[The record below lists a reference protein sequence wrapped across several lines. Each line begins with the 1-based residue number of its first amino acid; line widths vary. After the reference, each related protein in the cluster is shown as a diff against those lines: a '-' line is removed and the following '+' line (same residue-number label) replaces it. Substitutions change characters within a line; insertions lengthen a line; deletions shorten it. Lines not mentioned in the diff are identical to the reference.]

1 MKTAPSLVAAATLLC
16 SVAAIQPARQP
27 HQPTGNGDKI
37 LTWNET
43 MVSNQFGSRSTSV
56 SWLSGG
62 EDGQY
67 IYGGDDG
74 SLVLENFV
82 TGESSTFVAANR
94 IPEGVVEYWLRP
106 DFAKVLFATNYTKQ
120 YRHSYFADYSILD
133 VASGE
138 LTPLVEDQV
147 GDIQYAEFAPAGDAI
162 AFVRD
167 NNLFLNKN
175 GTISQ
180 ITDDGSPDM
189 FNGVPDWVYEE
200 EIFGSRSAIW
210 FSPDGEVLAYLSFNE
225 TGVETF
231 TVQYFMDNQ
240 KIAPVYPRLLDLR
253 YPKVGTT
260 NPTVALT
267 LLDIGSEEKS
277 PVPIDA
283 FAADDLVIGELAW
296 VTSEHENMIYR
307 AFNRVQD
314 TSKHVRVNVGG
325 SITTEVVR
333 ERDGTDGWLD
343 NDMGIRYVG
352 PVNGSDVD
360 YYVDVSDESGYQHIY
375 LFAVDGS
382 STTALTE
389 GEWEVASVLKIDSER
404 DMVYYTS
411 TQADS
416 TERHIYSV
424 SYSTLESKA
433 LVDDTVPAV
442 WSASFSSGGEYY
454 ILSYSGPDVPYQE
467 LYAINDTTMPLRTI
481 TSNEALWDK
490 LQDYNLPNI
499 TYFTLDHPDGYSLNV
514 MEMLPPNFDPAKKYP
529 VLFTPYGG
537 PGSQEIS
544 KSFQGVGWNAYI
556 ASDPELEFVQYTV
569 DNRGTGFK
577 GRAFR
582 ALVVSH
588 LGDIFGWSYGGYL
601 SAKVVEADSGA
612 FTLGLIVAPVSDWRF
627 YDSMYTERYMKTSQA
642 NPDGYAQSAV
652 RNADGFRHIAGGFS
666 IQHGLGDD
674 NVHYQN
680 TAALLDLL
688 VGAGVPPSKMQ
699 WRVFTDSDHGISYN
713 GASTYLYKFL
723 TELLYREKTRE
734 TEDDNEGV
742 DDDRNRSRDHD
753 RDRERRGRRL
763 RRSARDPSP
772 VRPQAPADPAPR
784 PPEPTQR
791 RPIRSPSPP
800 SSTRAVVGAST
811 RSHPP
816 PETSNRSQPPPPT
829 PQPAAALPRHW
840 GAPGSSSRTTSTR
853 DASTQ
858 TAIRSYASSPFAPYA
873 RRRSGRDV
881 EVDVLVES
889 AYFEGFLQGQRL
901 ANAHHRGA
909 DGLPRQRERPN
920 TARDAGAGGG
930 RCSSPGRP
938 RSEPQ
943 PRRSMP
949 LFRVLSQ
956 FMGRHNRDRSP
967 SRSARSYN
975 GGRPSGARR

>member
-1 MKTAPSLVAAATLLC
+1 MKTSSSLLVGATLLC
-16 SVAAIQPARQP
+16 SAFAIEPARQP
-27 HQPTGNGDKI
+27 HQPTGNGEKI
-37 LTWNET
+37 VTWNET
-43 MVSNQFGSRSTSV
+43 MVNNQFRSSSTSV

-74 SLVLENFV
+74 SLILENFV
-82 TGESSTFVAANR
+82 TGESSTFVAADL

-106 DFAKVLFATNYTKQ
+106 DLTKVLFATNYTKQ

-138 LTPLVEDQV
+138 LTALVEDQV

-162 AFVRD
+162 AFVRG

-180 ITDDGSPDM
+180 ITDDGSPDL

-200 EIFGSRSAIW
+200 EIFGGRSAIW

-240 KIAPVYPRLLDLR
+240 EIAPVYPRLLDLR

-260 NPTVALT
+260 NPTVSLT
-267 LLDIGSEEKS
+267 LLAVESKEKVL
-277 PVPIDA
+277 VPIDA
-283 FAADDLVIGELAW
+283 FAADDLVLGEIAW
-296 VTSEHENMIYR
+296 VTSEHSSVIYR

-314 TSKHVRVNVGG
+314 TSKHVRVDVGDA
-325 SITTEVVR
+325 ITTEVVR

-343 NDMGIRYVG
+343 NDAGIRYVG
-352 PVNGSDVD
+352 PINGSAVD

-382 STTALTE
+382 STTALTQ

-404 DMVYYTS
+404 ELVYYTS

-424 SYSTLESKA
+424 SYSTLDSKA
-433 LVDDTVPAV
+433 LVDDTIPAV

-454 ILSYSGPDVPYQE
+454 ILTYSGPDVPYQE
-467 LYAINDTTMPLRTI
+467 LYSINDTATPLRTI
-481 TSNEALWDK
+481 TSNEALYAK

-514 MEMLPPNFDPAKKYP
+514 MELLPPNFDPAKKYP

-544 KSFQGVGWNAYI
+544 KSFQSVGWNTYI
-556 ASDPELEFVQYTV
+556 SSDPELEFIQYTV

-582 ALVVSH
+582 ALVASH
-588 LGDIFGWSYGGYL
+588 LGEFEAADQIWAAQELASQNSFINAERVGIFGWSYGGYL
-601 SAKVVEADSGA
+601 SSKVVEADTGV

-627 YDSMYTERYMKTSQA
+627 YDSMYTERYMKTSQL
-642 NPDGYAQSAV
+642 NPDGYAKSAV
-652 RNADGFRHIAGGFS
+652 RNPEGFKNIAGGFS

-688 VGAGVPPSKMQ
+688 VGAGVPPAKMQ

-723 TELLYREKTRE
+723 TELLYREKIRE
-734 TEDDNEGV
+734 TE
-742 DDDRNRSRDHD
+742 SLSH
-753 RDRERRGRRL
+753 
-763 RRSARDPSP
+763 
-772 VRPQAPADPAPR
+772 QW
-784 PPEPTQR
+784 TK
-791 RPIRSPSPP
+791 
-800 SSTRAVVGAST
+800 RAKSWFVS
-811 RSHPP
+811 
-816 PETSNRSQPPPPT
+816 
-829 PQPAAALPRHW
+829 
-840 GAPGSSSRTTSTR
+840 
-853 DASTQ
+853 
-858 TAIRSYASSPFAPYA
+858 
-873 RRRSGRDV
+873 
-881 EVDVLVES
+881 
-889 AYFEGFLQGQRL
+889 
-901 ANAHHRGA
+901 
-909 DGLPRQRERPN
+909 
-920 TARDAGAGGG
+920 
-930 RCSSPGRP
+930 
-938 RSEPQ
+938 
-943 PRRSMP
+943 
-949 LFRVLSQ
+949 
-956 FMGRHNRDRSP
+956 
-967 SRSARSYN
+967 
-975 GGRPSGARR
+975 

>member
-1 MKTAPSLVAAATLLC
+1 MKATASFLVGATLLC
-16 SVAAIQPARQP
+16 YVFAIEPARQP
-27 HQPTGNGDKI
+27 HQPTGNGEKI
-37 LTWNET
+37 VTWSET
-43 MVSNQFGSRSTSV
+43 MVNNQFRSSSISV

-67 IYGGDDG
+67 IYGGDDE
-74 SLVLENFV
+74 SLILENFV
-82 TGESSTFVAANR
+82 TGESSTFVAADL

-106 DFAKVLFATNYTKQ
+106 DLTKVLFATNYTKQ

-138 LTPLVEDQV
+138 LTLLVEDQL

-162 AFVRD
+162 AFVRG

-180 ITDDGSPDM
+180 ITDDGSPDL

-200 EIFGSRSAIW
+200 EIFGGRSAIW

-240 KIAPVYPRLLDLR
+240 EIAPVYPRLLDLR

-260 NPTVALT
+260 NPTVSLT
-267 LLDIGSEEKS
+267 LLTIESEEKS
-277 PVPIDA
+277 SVLIDA
-283 FAADDLVIGELAW
+283 FPADDLVLGEIAW
-296 VTSEHENMIYR
+296 VTSNHSSVIYR

-314 TSKHVRVNVGG
+314 TSKHVRVDVGDE
-325 SITTEVVR
+325 ITTELVR

-343 NDMGIRYVG
+343 NDAGIRYVG
-352 PVNGSDVD
+352 PINGSDVD

-382 STTALTE
+382 STIALTR

-404 DMVYYTS
+404 GLVYYTS

-416 TERHIYSV
+416 TERHIYSF

-454 ILSYSGPDVPYQE
+454 ILTYSGPDVPYQE
-467 LYAINDTTMPLRTI
+467 LYSINDTATPLRTI
-481 TSNEALWDK
+481 TSNEALWTK

-514 MEMLPPNFDPAKKYP
+514 MELLPPNFDPAKKYP

-544 KSFQGVGWNAYI
+544 KSFQSVGWNTYI
-556 ASDPELEFVQYTV
+556 SSDPELEFIQYTV

-582 ALVVSH
+582 ALVASH
-588 LGDIFGWSYGGYL
+588 LGEFEAADQIWAAEELASRNSFIDAERVGIFGWSYGGYL
-601 SAKVVEADSGA
+601 SAKVVEADSGV

-627 YDSMYTERYMKTSQA
+627 YDSMYTERYMKTSQL
-642 NPDGYAQSAV
+642 NPDGYNKSAV
-652 RNADGFRHIAGGFS
+652 RNPEGFKHIAGGFA

-688 VGAGVPPSKMQ
+688 VGAGVPPAKMQ
-699 WRVFTDSDHGISYN
+699 WRVYTDSDHGISYN

-723 TELLYREKTRE
+723 TELLYRERIRE
-734 TEDDNEGV
+734 TEGL
-742 DDDRNRSRDHD
+742 SH
-753 RDRERRGRRL
+753 
-763 RRSARDPSP
+763 
-772 VRPQAPADPAPR
+772 QW
-784 PPEPTQR
+784 TK
-791 RPIRSPSPP
+791 
-800 SSTRAVVGAST
+800 RAKSWFVS
-811 RSHPP
+811 
-816 PETSNRSQPPPPT
+816 
-829 PQPAAALPRHW
+829 
-840 GAPGSSSRTTSTR
+840 
-853 DASTQ
+853 
-858 TAIRSYASSPFAPYA
+858 
-873 RRRSGRDV
+873 
-881 EVDVLVES
+881 
-889 AYFEGFLQGQRL
+889 
-901 ANAHHRGA
+901 
-909 DGLPRQRERPN
+909 
-920 TARDAGAGGG
+920 
-930 RCSSPGRP
+930 
-938 RSEPQ
+938 
-943 PRRSMP
+943 
-949 LFRVLSQ
+949 
-956 FMGRHNRDRSP
+956 
-967 SRSARSYN
+967 
-975 GGRPSGARR
+975 

>member
-1 MKTAPSLVAAATLLC
+1 MKTMASLLAGATLLC
-16 SVAAIQPARQP
+16 SVLAIQPARQP
-27 HQPTGNGDKI
+27 HQPTGNGEKI
-37 LTWNET
+37 VTWNET
-43 MVSNQFGSRSTSV
+43 MVNNQFRSSSTSV

-74 SLVLENFV
+74 SLILENFV
-82 TGESSTFVAANR
+82 TGESSTFVAADL
-94 IPEGVVEYWLRP
+94 IPDGVVEYWLRP
-106 DFAKVLFATNYTKQ
+106 DLTKVLFATNYTKQ

-162 AFVRD
+162 AFVRG

-180 ITDDGSPDM
+180 ITDDGSPDL

-200 EIFGSRSAIW
+200 EIFGGRSAIW

-260 NPTVALT
+260 NPTVSLT
-267 LLDIGSEEKS
+267 LLTVESEEKS

-283 FAADDLVIGELAW
+283 FPADDLVLGEIAW
-296 VTSEHENMIYR
+296 VTSEHSSVIYR

-314 TSKHVRVNVGG
+314 TSKHVRVDVGDA
-325 SITTEVVR
+325 ITTEVVR

-343 NDMGIRYVG
+343 NDIGIRYVG
-352 PVNGSDVD
+352 PINGSTVD

-382 STTALTE
+382 STIALTE

-404 DMVYYTS
+404 ELVYYTS

-416 TERHIYSV
+416 TERHVYSV

-433 LVDDTVPAV
+433 LVDDTIPAV

-454 ILSYSGPDVPYQE
+454 ILTYSGPDVPYQE
-467 LYAINDTTMPLRTI
+467 LYSINDTTTPLRTI
-481 TSNEALWDK
+481 TSNEALWNK

-514 MEMLPPNFDPAKKYP
+514 MELLPPNFDPAKKYP

-544 KSFQGVGWNAYI
+544 KSFQSIGWNSYI
-556 ASDPELEFVQYTV
+556 SSDPELEFIQYTV

-582 ALVVSH
+582 ALVASH
-588 LGDIFGWSYGGYL
+588 LGEFEAADQIWAARELASRNPFVDAARVGIFGWSYGGYL

-627 YDSMYTERYMKTSQA
+627 YDSMYTERYMKTSQL
-642 NPDGYAQSAV
+642 NPAGYEKSAV
-652 RNADGFRHIAGGFS
+652 RRAEGFKHIAGGFS

-688 VGAGVPPSKMQ
+688 VGAGVPPAKMQ

-723 TELLYREKTRE
+723 TELLYREKIRD
-734 TEDDNEGV
+734 TEDL
-742 DDDRNRSRDHD
+742 SH
-753 RDRERRGRRL
+753 
-763 RRSARDPSP
+763 
-772 VRPQAPADPAPR
+772 QW
-784 PPEPTQR
+784 TK
-791 RPIRSPSPP
+791 
-800 SSTRAVVGAST
+800 RAKSWFVS
-811 RSHPP
+811 
-816 PETSNRSQPPPPT
+816 
-829 PQPAAALPRHW
+829 
-840 GAPGSSSRTTSTR
+840 
-853 DASTQ
+853 
-858 TAIRSYASSPFAPYA
+858 
-873 RRRSGRDV
+873 
-881 EVDVLVES
+881 
-889 AYFEGFLQGQRL
+889 
-901 ANAHHRGA
+901 
-909 DGLPRQRERPN
+909 
-920 TARDAGAGGG
+920 
-930 RCSSPGRP
+930 
-938 RSEPQ
+938 
-943 PRRSMP
+943 
-949 LFRVLSQ
+949 
-956 FMGRHNRDRSP
+956 
-967 SRSARSYN
+967 
-975 GGRPSGARR
+975 

>member
-1 MKTAPSLVAAATLLC
+1 MKTAASLLAGATLLC
-16 SVAAIQPARQP
+16 SVVAIQPARQP
-27 HQPTGNGDKI
+27 HQPTGNGGKI

-43 MVSNQFGSRSTSV
+43 MVNNQFRSSSTSV

-74 SLVLENFV
+74 SLILENFV
-82 TGESSTFVAANR
+82 TGESSTFVAADL
-94 IPEGVVEYWLRP
+94 IPDGVVEYWLRP
-106 DFAKVLFATNYTKQ
+106 DLTKVLFATNYTKQ

-133 VASGE
+133 VTSGE
-138 LTPLVEDQV
+138 LTPLVDDQV

-162 AFVRD
+162 AFVRG

-180 ITDDGSPDM
+180 ITDDGSPDL

-200 EIFGSRSAIW
+200 EIFGGRSAIW

-260 NPTVALT
+260 NPTVSLT
-267 LLDIGSEEKS
+267 LLTVESEEKT

-283 FAADDLVIGELAW
+283 FDADDLVLGEIAW
-296 VTSEHENMIYR
+296 VTSEHDSVIYR

-314 TSKHVRVNVGG
+314 TSKHVRVDVGDT
-325 SITTEVVR
+325 ITTKVVR

-343 NDMGIRYVG
+343 NDIGIQYLG
-352 PVNGSDVD
+352 PINGSTVD

-382 STTALTE
+382 STIALTE

-404 DMVYYTS
+404 ELVYYTS
-411 TQADS
+411 TQVDS
-416 TERHIYSV
+416 TERHVYSV

-454 ILSYSGPDVPYQE
+454 ILSYSGPDIPYQE
-467 LYAINDTTMPLRTI
+467 LYSINDTATPLRTI
-481 TSNEALWDK
+481 TSNEALWNK

-514 MEMLPPNFDPAKKYP
+514 MELLPPNFDPAKTYP

-544 KSFQGVGWNAYI
+544 KSFQSVGWNAYI
-556 ASDPELEFVQYTV
+556 ASDPELEFIQYTV

-582 ALVVSH
+582 ALVASH
-588 LGDIFGWSYGGYL
+588 LGEFEAADQIWAAQELASRNPFIDAERVGIFGWSYGGYL
-601 SAKVVEADSGA
+601 SAKVVEADSGV

-627 YDSMYTERYMKTSQA
+627 YDSMYTERYMKTSQL
-642 NPDGYAQSAV
+642 NPDGYEKSAV
-652 RNADGFRHIAGGFS
+652 RRPEGFRRIAGGFS

-680 TAALLDLL
+680 TAALVDLL
-688 VGAGVPPSKMQ
+688 VGAGVPPAKMQ

-723 TELLYREKTRE
+723 TELLYREKIRE
-734 TEDDNEGV
+734 TEGL
-742 DDDRNRSRDHD
+742 SH
-753 RDRERRGRRL
+753 
-763 RRSARDPSP
+763 
-772 VRPQAPADPAPR
+772 QW
-784 PPEPTQR
+784 TK
-791 RPIRSPSPP
+791 
-800 SSTRAVVGAST
+800 RAKAWFVS
-811 RSHPP
+811 
-816 PETSNRSQPPPPT
+816 
-829 PQPAAALPRHW
+829 
-840 GAPGSSSRTTSTR
+840 
-853 DASTQ
+853 
-858 TAIRSYASSPFAPYA
+858 
-873 RRRSGRDV
+873 
-881 EVDVLVES
+881 
-889 AYFEGFLQGQRL
+889 
-901 ANAHHRGA
+901 
-909 DGLPRQRERPN
+909 
-920 TARDAGAGGG
+920 
-930 RCSSPGRP
+930 
-938 RSEPQ
+938 
-943 PRRSMP
+943 
-949 LFRVLSQ
+949 
-956 FMGRHNRDRSP
+956 
-967 SRSARSYN
+967 
-975 GGRPSGARR
+975 